1 MDSIDTALRA
11 APGTETS
18 RELLDW
24 LGELDDDR
32 WRVLLPEI
40 REIAKEAAPRAAGVM
55 EPDDVLGDLAVLA
68 FERWIPRYRD
78 ELAKG
83 TAPSSL
89 RAYLKLRIDRH
100 VSELRRKQRRRRQL
114 LANAMPVADVPEAQ
128 PILVGRTGEPFT
140 DAVASELMRKA
151 GNDKTLR
158 AVLALKYAGFSQ
170 DEIAG
175 YLDMSRPT
183 VSRRVATIAA
193 ALTVLVAIGLTAWW
207 FTRPEDAPIVTPDG
221 EVMAARPN
229 QGSMPEIEPPLPPPP
244 PPREPSSL
252 RPEHLAAEQIRRV
265 VNANRTQVQ
274 RCYET
279 ETRRTGE
286 SPTLR
291 TDVQVT
297 IAANGEVAEASARG
311 GELGNLQACIERVVS
326 TWRFPAAVGTTTTSI
341 PFIFSGVDSD
351 FEPEASNPQNF
362 EQQAIECSQRGD
374 NQCVTRVLEGHART
388 PRALGLLIEAYRAQA
403 RHAMAVRHMRTFV
416 NAWPNTPQGRNYQQ
430 ILNVQDR

>member
-24 LGELDDDR
+24 LGELDDDK

-78 ELAKG
+78 ELGKG

-114 LANAMPVADVPEAQ
+114 LANAMPVAEVPEAQ

-221 EVMAARPN
+221 EVLAARPD
-229 QGSMPEIEPPLPPPP
+229 QGAMPVVEPPLPPPP
-244 PPREPSSL
+244 PTEPSSPG
-252 RPEHLAAEQIRRV
+252 PEPLTAEQIRQV
-265 VNANRTQVQ
+265 VNSNRTQVQ

-279 ETRRTGE
+279 ETRRAGE
-286 SPTLR
+286 APTVR
-291 TDVQVT
+291 TDVWLS
-297 IAANGEVAEASARG
+297 IAASGEVADASARG
-311 GELGNLQACIERVVS
+311 GELGHLQECITRVVS

-351 FEPEASNPQNF
+351 FEPEASNPQNR

-374 NQCVTRVLEGHART
+374 NLCVSRVLEGHART
-388 PRALGLLIEAYRAQA
+388 PRALGLLIESYRAQS
-403 RHAMAVRHMRTFV
+403 RQAMAFRHMRTYV

-430 ILNVQDR
+430 ILNVENL